1 MQRKW
6 WVMIAVSLFFAFE
19 TAATFSS
26 FGIVLYAMA
35 ADFGWSNAAAG
46 MSFSLLG
53 LACGLASTVP
63 VWLMARFG
71 TRLTVVS
78 GAAMMV
84 AGALLAC
91 LAQGL
96 VPFYIAAMLLGM
108 GFTLGGNVP
117 CMYLLTSW
125 FPERSARA
133 RMIGIYLM
141 VGALG
146 GMLAPPLVQ
155 AVLEFGHWQTHWILI
170 AVAGSLV
177 GGFGLLAI
185 RDAPEAHLPADAT
198 AAGEAASEPGWSAA
212 SARRT
217 PHFMLVVSAYV
228 LMTLGAT
235 TMHSSAVPHL
245 VNLDVTRMAA
255 AVLLSL
261 VALASAFA
269 KGAGAWVCEAVGAQ
283 RLLIGT
289 LLCYAGGLVA
299 LSVASSQP
307 VGYLFAV
314 LFGLG
319 WGGTYLATHVLL
331 IEWFGRRPSAKL
343 LALMHL
349 WNTAATVGPLAAGM
363 MADALG
369 SFAGIFWIYAGLA
382 LALAATL
389 LWLRAPVEGDV
400 AAAPTLVPAADE
412 PERAQ
417 AL

>member
-1 MQRKW
+1 MQRRW
-6 WVMIAVSLFFAFE
+6 WVMIAVSLFFAFQ

-63 VWLMARFG
+63 VWLMARVG
-71 TRLTVVS
+71 TRLTMVS

-91 LAQGL
+91 FAQGL

-117 CMYLLTSW
+117 CMYLLASW
-125 FPERSARA
+125 FPERSA

-155 AVLEFGHWQTHWILI
+155 AVLELADWQTHWILI

-177 GGFGLLAI
+177 GSFGLLTI
-185 RDAPEAHLPADAT
+185 RDAPEASVPAGASAT
-198 AAGEAASEPGWSAA
+198 GEAASEPGWSAPA
-212 SARRT
+212 AQRT
-217 PHFMLVVSAYV
+217 PHFVLVVSAYV

-235 TMHSSAVPHL
+235 TMHSSAMPHL

-269 KGAGAWVCEAVGAQ
+269 KGAGAWVCEAIGAQ

-289 LLCYAGGLVA
+289 LLCSAGGLMA

-349 WNTAATVGPLAAGM
+349 WNTVATVGPLAAGM

-382 LALAATL
+382 LALAAVL
-389 LWLRAPVEGDV
+389 LWLGAPGEGDV
-400 AAAPTLVPAADE
+400 AATPPLVPPIDE
-412 PERAQ
+412 PELKE